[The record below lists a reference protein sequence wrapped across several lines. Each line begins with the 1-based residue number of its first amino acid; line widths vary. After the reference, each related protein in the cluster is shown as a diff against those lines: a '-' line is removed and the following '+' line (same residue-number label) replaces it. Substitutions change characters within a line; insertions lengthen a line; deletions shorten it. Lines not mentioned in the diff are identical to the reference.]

1 VPKIKLTALTVAKL
15 TPPEKGQV
23 DYFDSTL
30 PGFGVRLSK
39 AGARTYFVMTRISG
53 KLARFSIG
61 RAKIDDDDLGVSL
74 KDAREKAGQLTEQA
88 ERGIDPRHAIE
99 TKKRVKNAEKLVV
112 AEKAANTFKTVAER
126 FMVQH
131 VDLHL
136 SSGTKLEYK
145 WALFGKDV
153 AKLQNR
159 PVDTITRPD
168 VREILDAILDSGR
181 PSSANKMRAYLSKFF
196 NWCAERD
203 LLEHVPTDRIKPP
216 APKVVG
222 ERTLNEAEIKLV
234 WAAFEAE
241 GDVFGDLFKLLLL
254 TGQRRSEVAGI
265 RQSELTD
272 LDGEKPT
279 WQIPSSRTKNGR
291 PHVVSLSKPV
301 VEILKNSP
309 TIGEEGLLLTT
320 TGNTGVTGFSKA
332 KKHVDAWIKAKLEKE
347 EQRPM
352 PDWDLHDL
360 RRTMVTMMNDRLNIA
375 PHIVEACVNHISGG
389 AKAGIAGVYNKA
401 MYMDGRKEAFEAW
414 AEYVVVL
421 TGKDNGKNIE

>member
-1 VPKIKLTALTVAKL
+1 MPREATRKVITDTMVQKVKPAPKGKRVEYWDAIV
-15 TPPEKGQV
+15 
-23 DYFDSTL
+23 
-30 PGFGVRLSK
+30 PGFGLRVTDTGSKSFFLRKRIDTEQVRMSWSYPTTSLEAARIAAKSVLEDLANGINPKTKQEEEERANKVRL
-39 AGARTYFVMTRISG
+39 
-53 KLARFSIG
+53 
-61 RAKIDDDDLGVSL
+61 
-74 KDAREKAGQLTEQA
+74 E
-88 ERGIDPRHAIE
+88 
-99 TKKRVKNAEKLVV
+99 
-112 AEKAANTFKTVAER
+112 NTFKSIAER

-136 SSGTKLEYK
+136 APCTKLEYK

-159 PVDTITRPD
+159 PVDSITRPD

-234 WAAFEAE
+234 WAAFDAE

-272 LDGEKPT
+272 LDGEKPS
-279 WQIPSSRTKNGR
+279 WQIPSNRTKNGR

-301 VEILKNSP
+301 VEILKNRP
-309 TIGEEGLLLTT
+309 VIGDEGLLLTT

-360 RRTMVTMMNDRLNIA
+360 RRTMVTMMNDRLGIA

-414 AEYVVVL
+414 AWYLKSINYQGGEMKLYANFL
-421 TGKDNGKNIE
+421 